1 MRSIR
6 VALILALLLPLTAG
20 PSRAQSPY
28 EGPIFDAHIHYSQPA
43 WPSFPPEA
51 VKALFDKAGVAR
63 ALVSSTPDDGTL
75 ALLKAM
81 PERIAPELRP
91 YRERVGS
98 SNWAEAAEVPDYL
111 KERLGK
117 SRYVG
122 IGEFHLHDPKAID
135 GPVVRAVIDLAIA
148 NNLPIHVHSDARPI
162 EAFFAKEPRL
172 KILWAHAGMSEPA
185 SVVAAMLGRYPNLAT
200 EVSFRA
206 GDIAPGGSLDAA
218 WRDLLIRFADRVM
231 VGTDTYVTGRW
242 EVYGQLI
249 ADHRRW
255 LGQLPKPVAD
265 AVAYGNAAKWF
276 GTGK

>member
-1 MRSIR
+1 MRFIR
-6 VALILALLLPLTAG
+6 SALVVALLLPLGAT
-20 PSRAQSPY
+20 PSGAQGLY

-43 WPSFPPEA
+43 WASFPPEA
-51 VKALFDKAGVAR
+51 VKGLFEKAGVTR

-75 ALLKAM
+75 ALLQAM
-81 PERIAPELRP
+81 PQMIAPELRP
-91 YRERVGS
+91 YREGVGS
-98 SNWAEAAEVPDYL
+98 SNWAGSAETPAYL
-111 KERLGK
+111 KERLGRN
-117 SRYVG
+117 RYVG

-135 GPVVRAVIDLAIA
+135 GPVVRDVIALALT

-185 SVVAAMLGRYPNLAT
+185 SVVAAMLGRYPNLVT

-206 GDIAPGGSLDAA
+206 GDIAPGGTLDPA
-218 WRDLLIRFADRVM
+218 WRELMIRFADRVM

-255 LGQLPKPVAD
+255 LAQLPKPVAD
-265 AVAYGNAAKWF
+265 AIAHGNAAKWF
-276 GTGK
+276 GAGR